1 MTILSL
7 LLGFLLGAAALLF
20 ALQNT
25 EVVALKFLGAQ
36 FESSLAL
43 LVLAA
48 LTTGVLISLLASI
61 PSIIGS
67 SLRIMGLKK
76 ENRRLAEEVERQ
88 REANVVVVEQGVDPV
103 LDIRS

>member
-25 EVVALKFLGAQ
+25 EVVALRFLGWQ
-36 FESSLAL
+36 FASSLAL

-48 LTTGVLISLLASI
+48 LTTGVLISILASV
-61 PSIIGS
+61 PSFIGS
-67 SLRIMGLKK
+67 SLRIMSLKK
-76 ENRRLAEEVERQ
+76 ENRRLAQEVERQ
-88 REANVVVVEQGVDPV
+88 REEGVVVIDEGVPPV
-103 LDIRS
+103 LDIRT

>member
-25 EVVALKFLGAQ
+25 EVVALKFLGSQ

-48 LTTGVLISLLASI
+48 LTTGVLISILASV
-61 PSIIGS
+61 PSVISS
-67 SLRIMGLKK
+67 SLRIMSLKK

-88 REANVVVVEQGVDPV
+88 RDANVVVIDQGVDPV

>member
-25 EVVALKFLGAQ
+25 EVVALRFLGWQ

-48 LTTGVLISLLASI
+48 LTTGVLISILASI
-61 PSIIGS
+61 PSFIGS
-67 SLRIMGLKK
+67 SLRIMNLKK

-88 REANVVVVEQGVDPV
+88 REANVVVINDDVSPI
-103 LDIRS
+103 LDMRS

>member
-25 EVVALKFLGAQ
+25 TIVALSFLGWQ

-48 LTTGVLISLLASI
+48 LTTGVLISILASI
-61 PSIIGS
+61 PSFIGS
-67 SLRIMGLKK
+67 SFRIMGLKK

-88 REANVVVVEQGVDPV
+88 REANVVIIEPGVDPV
-103 LDIRS
+103 LDIRN

>member
-7 LLGFLLGAAALLF
+7 LLGFLLGAAAFLF

-25 EVVALKFLGAQ
+25 EVVSLKFLGSQ

-48 LTTGVLISLLASI
+48 LTTGVLISILASI
-61 PSIIGS
+61 PSLISS
-67 SLRIMGLKK
+67 SLRIMSLKK

-88 REANVVVVEQGVDPV
+88 RDAHVVMIDHGVDPV

>member
-25 EVVALKFLGAQ
+25 EVVALSFLGWQ

-48 LTTGVLISLLASI
+48 LTTGVVISILASI
-61 PSIIGS
+61 PSLIGS
-67 SLRIMGLKK
+67 SLRIMSLKK

-88 REANVVVVEQGVDPV
+88 REANVVVIDDRAPSV
-103 LDIRS
+103 LDMR